1 MTRLI
6 SFIVLLA
13 IIFLVGL
20 LFYKVL
26 IHFFVPLFLAGVLVV
41 VFHPVHQWML
51 KKTGGREKLAAGLT
65 TAVAA
70 IILVIPFP
78 FAVYAAVQGVNL
90 LRENDAQTMRLRI
103 EHIRDELGL
112 QMPPFYPDIQVVQ
125 REIDQLITNAHDVLL
140 GDDNPRLIRLADRI
154 LKSLDQLESDVR
166 VVQGDRWHNDFEQLR
181 AMVQRLKTPAPE
193 EESPL
198 MTTPSQLAVEIKGQF
213 SKLRGELLG
222 GGFMALAR
230 ELANPT
236 PEDVDEMLKGAIQF
250 ARPQL
255 MSLTG
260 ATGGFL
266 IRSAIGFAVMI
277 LAAFFFF
284 YDGPAMLQA
293 AMRLNPLE
301 DAYERELLAE
311 FDRISRA
318 VVLATLLSAIA
329 QGLVAGVGYYV
340 VGLDYW
346 LLLTMLTVL
355 FAMVPFVGPAIIWVP
370 VALYVGLYEGRMTG
384 AVGLAAWGTLAVG
397 SIDNVVK
404 IYALQGQSRLH
415 PLLALLSVLGGIQ
428 ALGPIGIVIGP
439 MAVALLQTLLSIL
452 QRELLH
458 FDETL
463 ARTGSPLS
471 GTPDPSPETSTRWKW
486 SAPWRKDPKSESP
499 LPAEPITPT
508 PGLTPPSADSAG
520 PPQPGG
526 EKPGGETSPPPQ
538 TSRTSGRDHRPERD
552 ETAEAPDGQLPNA
565 PHPSTEEDRTE

>member
-26 IHFFVPLFLAGVLVV
+26 INFFVPLFLAGVVVV

-51 KKTGGREKLAAGLT
+51 EKTGGREKLAAGLT

-70 IILVIPFP
+70 LVLLIPFP
-78 FAVYAAVQGVNL
+78 FAVYAAVQGVSL
-90 LRENDAQTMRLRI
+90 MRENDAQTIRLRI

-112 QMPPFYPDIQVVQ
+112 QMPPYYPDIQVVE
-125 REIDQLITNAHDVLL
+125 REIDQLITSAHDVLL
-140 GDDNPRLIRLADRI
+140 TEEDPRLSRLTDRI
-154 LKSLDQLESDVR
+154 LRSLDQLQIAVA
-166 VVQGDRWHNDFEQLR
+166 VVQGDRWQEEFSQLR
-181 AMVQRLKTPAPE
+181 ELVQRLKTPAD
-193 EESPL
+193 ESEATLPL
-198 MTTPSQLAVEIKGQF
+198 TPSQLAVEIKGNF
-213 SKLRGELLG
+213 SRLRAELLG

-236 PEDVDEMLKGAIQF
+236 PEDIEGLLKGAIQY

-255 MSLTG
+255 MSITG

-266 IRSAIGFAVMI
+266 IRSAVGFVVMI

-293 AMRLNPLE
+293 AMKMNPLDDE
-301 DAYERELLAE
+301 YERELLAE

-318 VVLATLLSAIA
+318 VVLATVLSAIS
-329 QGLVAGVGYYV
+329 QGLVAGVGYYFA
-340 VGLDYW
+340 GLDYW
-346 LLLTMLTVL
+346 LLLMMLTGL
-355 FAMVPFVGPAIIWVP
+355 FAMVPFVGPAIVWVP
-370 VALYVGLYEGRMTG
+370 VALYVGLYEGNMT
-384 AVGLAAWGTLAVG
+384 AAIGLAVWGTLAVG

-463 ARTGSPLS
+463 ARTGSPLAA
-471 GTPDPSPETSTRWKW
+471 PAADVAADSTAATASSSRWKW
-486 SAPWRKDPKSESP
+486 PKSLRGQAGSGSGEHAP
-499 LPAEPITPT
+499 TAETA
-508 PGLTPPSADSAG
+508 GDEVSDPP
-520 PPQPGG
+520 
-526 EKPGGETSPPPQ
+526 
-538 TSRTSGRDHRPERD
+538 RPEPSGP
-552 ETAEAPDGQLPNA
+552 ESAAEDPAPDSLDGEPKNKDA
-565 PHPSTEEDRTE
+565 